1 MCTESGMILF
11 KVHCNNITDTDSLNH
26 LVLLFFFITKFSS
39 KFLLLLIQLLNDC
52 SMHTSGWN
60 HMSRKIRPQFVWLV

>member
-26 LVLLFFFITKFSS
+26 LVLLIFFFYNK
-39 KFLLLLIQLLNDC
+39 IQL
-52 SMHTSGWN
+52 
-60 HMSRKIRPQFVWLV
+60 KISIIADTAPE

>member
-26 LVLLFFFITKFSS
+26 LVLLFFFYNK
-39 KFLLLLIQLLNDC
+39 IQLKISIIADTAPEWLLNA
-52 SMHTSGWN
+52 H
-60 HMSRKIRPQFVWLV
+60 QWLESYES